1 MSNSNTNATL
11 DDLIIEAQRVLA
23 ICNACRYCEGYC
35 PVFPALERRL
45 AFDERDV
52 HYLANL
58 CHNCGAC
65 LYACQYA
72 PPHEFAVNFPR
83 VLSAVRTQT
92 YAKYAWPR
100 WLGAAFH
107 RNGAATAMAA
117 VLGFAVCLLL
127 VLAYARDGRFFA
139 AHMDRDGAFYA
150 LIPHAA
156 MAWTFG
162 IAFAFAVVAC
172 IVASRRFVI
181 DPAKDHGHPSDGF
194 RDAVRDGASLKHLD
208 GGGNGCTYPVE
219 RPSFARRR
227 LHHLMFYGFL
237 LCFASTLV
245 ASFDHYV
252 LGLRAPYAFTSVP
265 VVLGTLGGIA
275 LSIGSAGLL
284 WLRWRRDRDLDTASE
299 SALDIALLLLLF
311 WTGVSG
317 LALLALRESRW
328 MGMLLV
334 LHLSAVMA
342 LFITLPYGKLVHALY
357 RMIALVRFHR
367 ERRLPLPDIAPE

>member
-1 MSNSNTNATL
+1 MSDREGSLT
-11 DDLIIEAQRVLA
+11 DLIAEAQRVLA

-45 AFDERDV
+45 TFEERDV
-52 HYLANL
+52 HYLASL

-100 WLGAAFH
+100 RLGAAFH
-107 RNGAATAMAA
+107 RNGTITAVA
-117 VLGFAVCLLL
+117 VFVGFAICLFL
-127 VLAYARDGRFFA
+127 VSAFADVDRVFA
-139 AHMDRDGAFYA
+139 AHADRDGAFYA

-162 IAFAFAVVAC
+162 IAFAFAVIAC
-172 IVASRRFVI
+172 TVASRRFVSGVTQT
-181 DPAKDHGHPSDGF
+181 DDGRLSTAL
-194 RDAVRDGASLKHLD
+194 RDAARDSASLKHLD
-208 GGGNGCTYPVE
+208 GGGDGCTYPLE

-227 LHHLMFYGFL
+227 LHHLMFYGFM

-252 LGLRAPYAFTSVP
+252 LGLRAPYAFTSAP

-275 LSIGSAGLL
+275 LSIGTGGLI
-284 WLRWRRDRDLDTASE
+284 WLRSKRDRDLDTASE
-299 SALDIALLLLLF
+299 SHLDVALVLLLLC
-311 WTGVSG
+311 TGVSG
-317 LALLALRESRW
+317 LALLVLRETRW
-328 MGMLLV
+328 MGVLLI

-342 LFITLPYGKLVHALY
+342 MFITLPYGKFVHALY

-367 ERRLPLPDIAPE
+367 ERRLPPPNVTAE